1 MRLIKHA
8 LLVGITMFSISV
20 NAQKNQTTMTKEV
33 IVTKFLNGFNDPSK
47 IAESF
52 ALLADDYHF
61 TSPTGNE
68 NSKTEFIESIKE
80 LANVLTGV
88 EIEKIAV
95 SGNWVSVNY
104 VFTASING
112 LEETAGNEWFR
123 IENGKIQESHLI
135 YDASEWK
142 KVFENMKK

>member
-8 LLVGITMFSISV
+8 LLIGITMFSINV
-20 NAQKNQTTMTKEV
+20 NAQKNQTIMTKEV

-47 IAESF
+47 IGESL
-52 ALLADDYHF
+52 ALLTDDYHF
-61 TSPTGNE
+61 TSPTGND

-88 EIEKIAV
+88 EIKKIAV
-95 SGNWVSVNY
+95 SGNWVAVNY
-104 VFTASING
+104 VFKSSIKG
-112 LEETAGNEWFR
+112 LEKTTGNEWFR

-135 YDASEWK
+135 YDASEWR